1 MIRHSLLVSI
11 FLMSNNLIGLDG
23 GHIECHRMRKESDAS
38 TTSASTSA
46 TDTEKSEYNSSE
58 EDIDIKAEIDLATI
72 FINRH
77 QKKSIAIRVD
87 AKASI
92 DKLIELHA
100 QITEYRNITSIRK
113 TRLIVTLRCKEV
125 AEIRDALVAKFTE
138 IIRRYEENMELI
150 AREIPTKDSSDGS
163 SIFTHVE
170 IDTHSEEALAMYL
183 LKSEFFLNFHHS
195 QAEKQIRE
203 AAELFEYYEHSR
215 AKLFSIQENLRL
227 YRDIVIDKCTPI
239 EVGLHPTSKH
249 PITDPDVRRILLEVH
264 TKLRH
269 IISAYNQNIATL
281 KRLAR

>member
-72 FINRH
+72 FINWH

-113 TRLIVTLRCKEV
+113 TRYYFNRRRLR
-125 AEIRDALVAKFTE
+125 TT
-138 IIRRYEENMELI
+138 Y
-150 AREIPTKDSSDGS
+150 
-163 SIFTHVE
+163 
-170 IDTHSEEALAMYL
+170 
-183 LKSEFFLNFHHS
+183 
-195 QAEKQIRE
+195 
-203 AAELFEYYEHSR
+203 
-215 AKLFSIQENLRL
+215 
-227 YRDIVIDKCTPI
+227 
-239 EVGLHPTSKH
+239 
-249 PITDPDVRRILLEVH
+249 
-264 TKLRH
+264 
-269 IISAYNQNIATL
+269 
-281 KRLAR
+281 